1 MDLQLLYK
9 AIMIDNAIIVAVC
22 SCTVLYLKCSK
33 KSEGFDV
40 AWGMMF
46 QVLALLIVGN
56 AA

>member
-46 QVLALLIVGN
+46 QVLALSIVGN